1 MNSLIEKIWREEYKP
16 SEKHVLYGEEITHSA
31 RLLDA
36 KEKEL
41 WDRLNEEN
49 RKLFDEIIGIYYDMV
64 DYYKLDAYT
73 QGIHFVGNL
82 LKEIINTN

>member
-16 SEKHVLYGEEITHSA
+16 SEKHVLYGEEIMHAT

-36 KEKEL
+36 KEREL
-41 WDRLNEEN
+41 WERLSDEN
-49 RKLFDEIIGIYYDMV
+49 RSLFDEIMKIYYDMI

-73 QGIHFVGNL
+73 QGVHFAGMM
-82 LKEIINTN
+82 LKEFINAN